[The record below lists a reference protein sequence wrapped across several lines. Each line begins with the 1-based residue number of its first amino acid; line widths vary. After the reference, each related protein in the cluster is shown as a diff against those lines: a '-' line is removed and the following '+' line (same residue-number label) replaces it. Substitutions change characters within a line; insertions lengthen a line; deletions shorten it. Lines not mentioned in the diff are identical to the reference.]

1 MPTADKNRSRQRTR
15 NLFVSVLKKSLRKPE
30 KLTVSAW
37 AEKYRILD
45 ESSNFK
51 GRWSNMITPYL
62 IGVMDS
68 FNDPYIQEIN
78 FVKPTQVGGTEAMI
92 NMLGYIIMQSPAPTM
107 VVYPTDDLAKDISRD
122 KLQPSLMK
130 TKAIEE
136 KFRKNESKE
145 LALKFYGMNMYLR
158 GAGSPSKLASKS
170 IKYLFFDEI
179 DKVGGASKKEASPY
193 NLAKER
199 TRTFTF
205 SKKIF
210 TTSTPTLKTNYV
222 WMLHESADEQRQYYV
237 QCPHCGK
244 WITLVFK
251 QIIFPNGEEKIS
263 TTDRA
268 KEAVY
273 RCQECDEIITD
284 KEKYQIIQQGEWRT
298 VNKTCSGRARSVSFW
313 LNALYSRFLTWEEIV
328 LEFLNSKDDPE
339 RLQNFVNSW
348 LAEPWENTKL
358 KTSEDLVMECQT
370 EYEEMVVPDWAKLL
384 TGGIDVQEN
393 CIYWTIRAWG
403 DFMTSQNIAHGQAL
417 SMEEAE
423 RIMGIPYRKRNG
435 EGYLV
440 SLALMDSGDQTDQV
454 YDFCV
459 KNTEWV
465 LPCKGRPP
473 MLSNYKLST
482 INKAGSTANGMTL
495 VLIDVGKYKDMIAA
509 RMQRKKGEGAWM
521 VYQGCDMDYACQV
534 TSEHKITERG
544 KGQITQIWVK
554 KTTHADNHY
563 LDTEVYAAA
572 AAEIMGVRSL
582 FLYGEEQEET
592 TEKPVE
598 TQQEE
603 SWISGSDNWI

>member
-1 MPTADKNRSRQRTR
+1 MPTADKRRSRQRTR
-15 NLFVSVLKKSLRKPE
+15 NLFVSILKRALRKPE

-37 AEKYRILD
+37 AEKYRVLD

-62 IGVMDS
+62 IGIMDA
-68 FNDPYIQEIN
+68 FNDPYLQEIN
-78 FVKPTQVGGTEAMI
+78 FVKPTQVGGTEALL

-107 VVYPTDDLAKDISRD
+107 IVYPTDDLAKDTSRD
-122 KLQPSLMK
+122 RLQPSLLK
-130 TKAIEE
+130 TKEIAE

-145 LALKFYGMNMYLR
+145 LALKFYGMNLYLR

-179 DKVGGASKKEASPY
+179 DKLGGASKKEASPY

-222 WMLHESADEQRQYYV
+222 WMLHESADEQKQYFV
-237 QCPHCGK
+237 QCPHCGN

-251 QIIFPNGEEKIS
+251 QIKFPKGEKMS
-263 TTDRA
+263 PSDRA

-273 RCQECDEIITD
+273 LCQECGGEISD

-298 VNKTCSGRARSVSFW
+298 VNKTCSGRARSISFW
-313 LNALYSRFLTWEEIV
+313 LNALYSRFLTWEEIA
-328 LEFLNSKDDPE
+328 LEFLNSEGDPE

-348 LAEPWENTKL
+348 LAEPWENTNL
-358 KTSEDLVMECQT
+358 RTSEDLVMECQT
-370 EYEEMVVPDWAKLL
+370 DYEEFEVPDWAKLL
-384 TGGIDVQEN
+384 TGGIDVQKDS
-393 CIYWTIRAWG
+393 IYWSIRAWG
-403 DFMTSQNIAHGQAL
+403 DFMTSQNIAHGQARD
-417 SMEEAE
+417 MEDAE

-440 SLALMDSGDQTDQV
+440 SLTLIDSGDQTDRV

-459 KNTEWV
+459 KNQDWV
-465 LPCKGRPP
+465 LPCKGRSA
-473 MLSNYKLST
+473 MEGNYRIST
-482 INKAGSTANGMTL
+482 INKAGSAATGMAL

-509 RMQRKKGEGAWM
+509 RMLRKQGEGAWM

-544 KGQITQIWVK
+544 KTQNNQIWVK

-582 FLYGEEQEET
+582 FLHGEAQEET
-592 TEKPVE
+592 VE
-598 TQQEE
+598 QPEETKQEG
-603 SWISGSDNWI
+603 SWIQGSDNWI